1 MKQYFKPHEILTKK
15 EPADLGMVYTSVQRV
30 EVGAEPV
37 ALESGA
43 EELCFICIGGRVD
56 YQTEGQSGTA
66 VQMDML
72 YLPIESGI
80 TFTSSEGGVMMR
92 YGAPCTR
99 RTKFGHI
106 RFADV
111 DKDSRHKVY
120 GKVENGTRRDVWN
133 YIDESFDSSRF
144 LTGICHGADG
154 GWTAWPP
161 HEHGREREETYVYF
175 GMAMALP
182 HSSCTM
188 IWTSPSWQHWCGM
201 VT

>member
-120 GKVENGTRRDVWN
+120 GKVENGT
-133 YIDESFDSSRF
+133 
-144 LTGICHGADG
+144 
-154 GWTAWPP
+154 
-161 HEHGREREETYVYF
+161 
-175 GMAMALP
+175 LP
-182 HSSCTM
+182 HRHLPWRGRRLDRMAAPRARQGARGDVRLLWHGQWLCRT
-188 IWTSPSWQHWCGM
+188 
-201 VT
+201 VRVR

>member
-120 GKVENGTRRDVWN
+120 GLSL
-133 YIDESFDSSRF
+133 IH
-144 LTGICHGADG
+144 I
-154 GWTAWPP
+154 
-161 HEHGREREETYVYF
+161 
-175 GMAMALP
+175 
-182 HSSCTM
+182 
-188 IWTSPSWQHWCGM
+188 
-201 VT
+201 

>member
-30 EVGAEPV
+30 EVGSEPV
-37 ALESGA
+37 TLESGA

-56 YQTEGQSGTA
+56 YQTEGQSDTA

-72 YLPIESGI
+72 YLPIESSI
-80 TFTSSEGGVMMR
+80 TFTSSEGGVLMR

-99 RTKFGHI
+99 KTKFGHI

-133 YIDESFDSSRF
+133 YIDESFDSSPASVMAR
-144 LTGICHGADG
+144 
-154 GWTAWPP
+154 TAAGP
-161 HEHGREREETYVYF
+161 HGRPTSTAKSARRHTSTLAW
-175 GMAMALP
+175 AMALP

-188 IWTSPSWQHWCGM
+188 IWTSPSWQHWCGT

>member
-120 GKVENGTRRDVWN
+120 GKVENGTRR
-133 YIDESFDSSRF
+133 
-144 LTGICHGADG
+144 
-154 GWTAWPP
+154 TAGSARRRTSTLAW
-161 HEHGREREETYVYF
+161 
-175 GMAMALP
+175 AMALP

>member
-120 GKVENGTRRDVWN
+120 GKVENGAPAAMCGTTLT
-133 YIDESFDSSRF
+133 ILRF
-144 LTGICHGADG
+144 L
-154 GWTAWPP
+154 P
-161 HEHGREREETYVYF
+161 
-175 GMAMALP
+175 LP
-182 HSSCTM
+182 HRHLPWRGRRLDRMAAPRARQGARGDVRLLWHGQWLCRT
-188 IWTSPSWQHWCGM
+188 
-201 VT
+201 VRVR

>member
-15 EPADLGMVYTSVQRV
+15 NRQTLAWCTPRYSDV

-111 DKDSRHKVY
+111 DK
-120 GKVENGTRRDVWN
+120 GQPPQGIWKVENGTRRDVWN

-161 HEHGREREETYVYF
+161 HEHGREREETYVYWH
-175 GMAMALP
+175 GQWL
-182 HSSCTM
+182 CRT
-188 IWTSPSWQHWCGM
+188 
-201 VT
+201 VRVR